1 MKNPLPA
8 ATPETMRKKPT
19 QQRALQTI
27 ETFFQATAQIVEAE
41 GEAGL
46 STNKVA
52 QKAGFSIGTL
62 YQYFPFKEA
71 ILLTMVKR
79 ERRRVMDQLEALLD
93 QAELTLPAPKVL
105 LRQFIRIN
113 TEGFG
118 TGSGVAA
125 KSRRALIRVA
135 WRMDQHE
142 VIAQALRETTERIAI
157 ALQRLNHPD
166 LRPPT
171 PALMFVVT
179 RAVIGV
185 IRSASMEQSPLLGSQ
200 ELDDELF
207 QLAWG
212 VMAVDPGRP
221 GSQSR

>member
-1 MKNPLPA
+1 MKKPLPA
-8 ATPETMRKKPT
+8 AALETMRKMPT

-27 ETFFQATAQIVEAE
+27 ETIFKATAQIVETE

-62 YQYFPFKEA
+62 YQYFPSKEA
-71 ILLTMVKR
+71 ILLAMVNR
-79 ERRRVMDQLEALLD
+79 ERRRVMDQLEALLHE
-93 QAELTLPAPKVL
+93 AELTRPEPEVL
-105 LRQFIRIN
+105 MRQFIRIN

-118 TGSGVAA
+118 TGSGGVA

-157 ALQRLNHPD
+157 ALQRLNHPA

-212 VMAVDPGRP
+212 VMAIDPGA
-221 GSQSR
+221 SR

>member
-1 MKNPLPA
+1 MKKPLPA
-8 ATPETMRKKPT
+8 ASLETMRKMPT

-27 ETFFQATAQIVEAE
+27 ETIFQATAQIVETE

-62 YQYFPFKEA
+62 YQYFPSKEA
-71 ILLTMVKR
+71 ILLAMVNR
-79 ERRRVMDQLEALLD
+79 ERRRVMDQLEALLHD
-93 QAELTLPAPKVL
+93 AELTKPEPEVL

-118 TGSGVAA
+118 AGAGSAA

-157 ALQRLNHPD
+157 ALQRLNLPA

-212 VMAVDPGRP
+212 VMAIDPRR
-221 GSQSR
+221 S

>member
-1 MKNPLPA
+1 MKKPLPA
-8 ATPETMRKKPT
+8 ASLETMRKTPT

-27 ETFFQATAQIVEAE
+27 ETIFQATAQIVETE

-62 YQYFPFKEA
+62 YQYFPSKEA
-71 ILLTMVKR
+71 ILLAMINR
-79 ERRRVMDQLEALLD
+79 ERRRVMDQLEALLH
-93 QAELTLPAPKVL
+93 QAELTRSEPEVL

-118 TGSGVAA
+118 TGTGGVA
-125 KSRRALIRVA
+125 KNRRALIRVA

-157 ALQRLNHPD
+157 ALQRLNHPA

-212 VMAVDPGRP
+212 VMAIDPGA
-221 GSQSR
+221 SR

>member
-1 MKNPLPA
+1 MKKPQPA
-8 ATPETMRKKPT
+8 VAPETMRKMPT

-27 ETFFQATAQIVEAE
+27 ETIFQATAQILETE
-41 GEAGL
+41 GEAAL

-62 YQYFPFKEA
+62 YQYFPSKEA
-71 ILLTMVKR
+71 ILLAMVNR
-79 ERRRVMDQLEALLD
+79 ERRRVMDQLEALLH
-93 QAELTLPAPKVL
+93 QAELTRPEPEVL
-105 LRQFIRIN
+105 LRQFIHIN

-118 TGSGVAA
+118 AGPGGAA

-157 ALQRLNHPD
+157 ALQQLNHPA

-200 ELDDELF
+200 ALDDELF

-212 VMAVDPGRP
+212 VMAVDPRHP
-221 GSQSR
+221 